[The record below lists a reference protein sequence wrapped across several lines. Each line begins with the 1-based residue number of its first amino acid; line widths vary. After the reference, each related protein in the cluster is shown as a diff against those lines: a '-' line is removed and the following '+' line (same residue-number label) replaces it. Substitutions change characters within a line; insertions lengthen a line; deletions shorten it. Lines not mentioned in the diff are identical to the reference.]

1 MSGEPITFIA
11 ERDFKYVG
19 LFFSHNL
26 SEDNAFSLLLE
37 QFTHWLCLVDNLS
50 LDGNMKIWFY
60 AFYIVAK
67 ICWPLM
73 VYSWSVTKV
82 QELDS
87 CATQYLVKW
96 SGMLSRGANK
106 SFFWRRRRDFGL
118 YLRKPSTLFK
128 QMQIVKYHLLKYS
141 LDPKMRELYSA
152 RLKRERKWS
161 NRWSPAQTLEAAESA
176 SRLSD
181 RTKGAQ
187 TSTAGLG
194 LMSLFSRPD
203 RPRSRAISFVY
214 NIDNDEQ
221 MVHLRSLVKQGKIAQ
236 WESVIA
242 ADFSWNKLT
251 FGMSQCEFSFMVN
264 AMHNLL
270 PTPDNLR
277 LWGKTQVDLGC
288 SLCSKSNCTL
298 LHVLNHCPFA
308 LSQRRFTWR
317 HDSVLRLLNW
327 AVLKCVDAA
336 NKQTPR
342 TWPPPI
348 EESFI
353 RAGESRSKSTTKL
366 EDSLLSHAND
376 WRVIVDLP
384 EKNWRAMIP
393 VEILST
399 LQKPDIVMWSRS
411 TRTMIFLELTCPF
424 EENITSAAKYK
435 LGRYEKLV
443 CRVRARGW
451 QCHLLTL
458 EVGSRGFVGASCS
471 RALTQLGWRS
481 SKSTILGRIGDIA
494 RRCSYVIWLH
504 RKNKTWSP
512 ISVYGEEES
521 DLG

>member
-1 MSGEPITFIA
+1 
-11 ERDFKYVG
+11 
-19 LFFSHNL
+19 
-26 SEDNAFSLLLE
+26 
-37 QFTHWLCLVDNLS
+37 
-50 LDGNMKIWFY
+50 
-60 AFYIVAK
+60 
-67 ICWPLM
+67 
-73 VYSWSVTKV
+73 
-82 QELDS
+82 
-87 CATQYLVKW
+87 
-96 SGMLSRGANK
+96 
-106 SFFWRRRRDFGL
+106 
-118 YLRKPSTLFK
+118 
-128 QMQIVKYHLLKYS
+128 
-141 LDPKMRELYSA
+141 MRE
-152 RLKRERKWS
+152 RRFTWRE
-161 NRWSPAQTLEAAESA
+161 
-176 SRLSD
+176 
-181 RTKGAQ
+181 
-187 TSTAGLG
+187 
-194 LMSLFSRPD
+194 
-203 RPRSRAISFVY
+203 
-214 NIDNDEQ
+214 
-221 MVHLRSLVKQGKIAQ
+221 
-236 WESVIA
+236 
-242 ADFSWNKLT
+242 
-251 FGMSQCEFSFMVN
+251 
-264 AMHNLL
+264 
-270 PTPDNLR
+270 
-277 LWGKTQVDLGC
+277 
-288 SLCSKSNCTL
+288 
-298 LHVLNHCPFA
+298 
-308 LSQRRFTWR
+308 RRFTWR

-353 RAGESRSKSTTKL
+353 RAGEPRSKSTTKL

-481 SKSTILGRIGDIA
+481 SKYTILGRIGDIA